1 MVKVMSLRVVVMMMV
16 VVVTIMM
23 MEGEVEGAVDYECV
37 FGSMFSVEENGVTHH
52 FCSLGMNPPF
62 MDRGQYVIAQ
72 NSAGVCYECICED
85 DIGKA
90 CCEIS
95 CSL

>member
-1 MVKVMSLRVVVMMMV
+1 MAKSMSLLVVMV
-16 VVVTIMM
+16 VLVIGGM
-23 MEGEVEGAVDYECV
+23 VEGKVDYNCD
-37 FGSMFSVEENGVTHH
+37 FGSMYSVEENGVTHH